1 MGKFED
7 LLKAAREGDD
17 AALDELEKEFG
28 GSNLR
33 DQAEAATAKLQENDP
48 FIREGKFGAL
58 IRDNEIDGLTLSD
71 VEEIATDDLT
81 ADLLREKAESKAQA
95 KVAIQLDAAKDAGF
109 ETVEEFQEAMAEMK
123 QKRTTT
129 AAQAETIGGT
139 VSRSGGTPTPPEPDQ
154 EPYDA
159 ALADFQ
165 AAKKGG
171 MTDDKAL
178 GEATHT
184 LMAEQHPAPEEAGV

>member
-7 LLKAAREGDD
+7 LLEKARGGDES
-17 AALDELEKEFG
+17 ALDELQKEFG

-48 FIREGKFGAL
+48 FIREGKFRKL
-58 IRDNEIDGLTLSD
+58 IRDNEIEGLTLSD
-71 VEEIATDDLT
+71 VEDIGTDDLT
-81 ADLLREKAESKAQA
+81 ADFLREKAESKAEA
-95 KVAIQLDAAKDAGF
+95 KVALQMEAATDAGF

-123 QKRTTT
+123 QKQASD
-129 AAQAETIGGT
+129 AAKAEAIGGS
-139 VSRSGGTPTPPEPDQ
+139 VSRSGGTPIPEPDK

-184 LMAEQHPAPEEAGV
+184 LMAEQHPAPEGTPV